1 MLVLHR
7 EAQLYGYMIFK
18 EIYPIEKLK
27 EFVQMYRLRHFI
39 IPPNFKTYP
48 KPFPP
53 HPEQC
58 ITFYPRGA
66 EITEIVATQKKIRR
80 PRSII
85 SGQYTFRVNRSSAY
99 NEILIIVAVF
109 KPGALFRLT
118 GIPFYEL
125 LNQDVDLECVFPKEA
140 RLVNDLLSSSDD
152 YQEMIEIIESF
163 LLSVTQ
169 KVQIEPRVSDKIFNM
184 MIGCSKQNS
193 LDWFSREACLSQRQ
207 FERKSRQ
214 YIGISPKLLLRISR
228 FNQTYMM
235 RLRNPELDWLSI
247 SLACGYHD
255 YQHLVKDYKDFVHT
269 TPTIFFS
276 EEANAL
282 DRALGL
288 NR

>member
-1 MLVLHR
+1 
-7 EAQLYGYMIFK
+7 MIFD
-18 EIYPIEKLK
+18 EIYPIEQLK
-27 EFVQMYRLRHFI
+27 EFVHLYRLRHFI

-66 EITEIVATQKKIRR
+66 EITELVARQSKVRR

-85 SGQYTFRVNRSSAY
+85 SGQYTTRVNRTSAY
-99 NEILIIVAVF
+99 DEILIIVAVF

-118 GIPFYEL
+118 GIPSHEL
-125 LNQDVDLECVFPKEA
+125 LNQDIDLECVYPKEA
-140 RLVNDLLSSSDD
+140 RLVNELLSSSED
-152 YQEMIEIIESF
+152 YQEMIRIIESF
-163 LLSVTQ
+163 LLGIAQ
-169 KVQIEPRVSDKIFNM
+169 KVKIESRVSDKIFNM
-184 MIGCSKQNS
+184 MISCSQKYS

-207 FERKSRQ
+207 FERKSMQ
-214 YIGISPKLLLRISR
+214 YIGINPKLLLRIAR

-247 SLACGYHD
+247 ALICGYHD

-269 TPTIFFS
+269 TPTVFFS
-276 EEANAL
+276 EEAQAL

-288 NR
+288 NK